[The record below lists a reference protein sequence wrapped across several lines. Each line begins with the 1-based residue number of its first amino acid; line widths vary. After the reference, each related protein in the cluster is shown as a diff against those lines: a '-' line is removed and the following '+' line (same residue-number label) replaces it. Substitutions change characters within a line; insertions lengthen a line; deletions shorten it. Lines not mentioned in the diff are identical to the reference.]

1 MQISFCSLW
10 NLNRAK
16 GPAWVRDVLYRPVH
30 RSNSTGRNYPAQ
42 AETPSVCYF
51 LLRFLTLMTGVQI
64 ECSFCQIPG
73 HTVRSDGEW
82 VAYSPDTGQESREQP
97 GCRDLP
103 SVCTTPQPSCPSDLP
118 HHNWL
123 SKGSTF
129 FLIQSSS
136 ISWINVLTE
145 EVNHAGTLTI
155 CPSHTP
161 ISTHLK
167 NSLLYIFAFLKAWTM
182 L

>member
-16 GPAWVRDVLYRPVH
+16 GRAWVRDVLYRPVH
-30 RSNSTGRNYPAQ
+30 HSNSTGRNYPAQ

-123 SKGSTF
+123 SKGSAFFPHSILFYQLNQCFDWGSESCWDSNDLSFTYTYKHTF
-129 FLIQSSS
+129 KKQFIVHLC
-136 ISWINVLTE
+136 IS
-145 EVNHAGTLTI
+145 
-155 CPSHTP
+155 
-161 ISTHLK
+161 
-167 NSLLYIFAFLKAWTM
+167 
-182 L
+182 